1 MPFVG
6 IKYVLAGSGFPRLG
20 GATPEAGE
28 PTCYLGKFMTKTALK
43 MKEIGPKGA
52 SIPSWICQLTD
63 ELVRPMPGPLHR
75 SKCFHFP
82 AILEKN

>member
-1 MPFVG
+1 M
-6 IKYVLAGSGFPRLG
+6 YGFPRLG

-52 SIPSWICQLTD
+52 CVAS
-63 ELVRPMPGPLHR
+63 PLG
-75 SKCFHFP
+75 S
-82 AILEKN
+82 AN